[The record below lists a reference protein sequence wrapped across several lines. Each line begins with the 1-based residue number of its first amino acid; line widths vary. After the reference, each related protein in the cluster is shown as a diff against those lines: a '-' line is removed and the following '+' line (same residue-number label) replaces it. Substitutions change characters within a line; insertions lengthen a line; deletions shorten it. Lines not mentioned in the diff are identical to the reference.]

1 MGAPLLKWCFIDGL
15 DFGTAPN
22 IEFKVNN
29 GDIIDECRRARGFIF
44 YPRMKNVGTAPA
56 ENVTVTLQSWTKN
69 TNHEMIFVSDATSF
83 LGTIPAD
90 GTCVPVDDIDFIY
103 ILWCATAPV
112 YPVLPGDEAVL
123 TFVESFSNKTFTLTI
138 RCPAE

>member
-1 MGAPLLKWCFIDGL
+1 
-15 DFGTAPN
+15 
-22 IEFKVNN
+22 
-29 GDIIDECRRARGFIF
+29 
-44 YPRMKNVGTAPA
+44 MKNVGTAPA

-90 GTCVPVDDIDFIY
+90 GTCVPVDNIDFIY
-103 ILWCATAPV
+103 IGWCDRAPV
-112 YPVLPGDEAVL
+112 FPLLPGDEAVL